1 MGKLQNKTTAVILA
15 LAIAS
20 ASGSAGG
27 MTHSPSRPAHCRVF
41 GGEKLPAEIGGPQAL
56 CATIE
61 AAVRQRLPST
71 SFAVEVRVLSDSSLA
86 ATVKLR
92 NGRTLP
98 EQRMAVSDRKLNRGS
113 VLRFA
118 SAIASQ
124 IAEAGGQ

>member
-1 MGKLQNKTTAVILA
+1 MQNTTTAVILA

-20 ASGSAGG
+20 ASGSACG
-27 MTHSPSRPAHCRVF
+27 MTQSPSRPEHCRVI
-41 GGEKLPAEIGGPQAL
+41 GGEKLPAEIGGPQGL

-61 AAVRQRLPST
+61 EAVQQRVPST
-71 SFAVEVRVLSDSSLA
+71 SFAIEVRVLSDSSLA
-86 ATVKLR
+86 ATVKLQ

-124 IAEAGGQ
+124 IAEAGEQ

>member
-1 MGKLQNKTTAVILA
+1 MQNGTTAVILA

-27 MTHSPSRPAHCRVF
+27 MTHSPSRPEHCRVI
-41 GGEKLPAEIGGPQAL
+41 GGEKLPAEIGGPRGL

-61 AAVRQRLPST
+61 TAVRQRLPSA

-98 EQRMAVSDRKLNRGS
+98 ELRMAVSDRKLNRGS
-113 VLRFA
+113 VIRFA